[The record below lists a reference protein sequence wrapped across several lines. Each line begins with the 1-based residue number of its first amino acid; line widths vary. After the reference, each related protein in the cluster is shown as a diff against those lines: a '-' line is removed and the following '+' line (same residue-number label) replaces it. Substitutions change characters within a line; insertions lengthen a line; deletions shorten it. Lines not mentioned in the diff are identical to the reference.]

1 MKKAKKLTFIL
12 FVILLIIVLS
22 ILLIKE
28 PTIEIADRRVDY
40 FNGNYVVMENDRIC
54 FVYDKNI
61 EPICKVNNC
70 YSLFI
75 KENNMYLVNYEDN
88 NINPV
93 INILDETGKV
103 IKSTHLTLKQH
114 LPDNIKNYKNY
125 ISIKAII
132 DDFIFVLDEYD
143 GECHIFDM
151 NNDFTEQTIEFHD
164 IYDVDSQRKCGI
176 YKDYVFIYY
185 YENNKLKID
194 TIIDTDNNVSYP
206 VLSQN
211 SQNYFNGIIY
221 EYDSYRLMDLRL
233 YDIYSHKYQEYK
245 DFFEKSSVFINRV
258 TGSSK
263 GDDFL
268 IITNSNS
275 LVDSGDDFKE
285 HDVICRINTASLCIT
300 SEYKTKIKE
309 RILYADAEKAITY
322 YKNNYLTYSLDNW
335 EKIKSQQ
342 AKEIK
347 PGGSY
352 TFETFNNYIFVFD
365 DNSDKLINIIDI
377 T

>member
-1 MKKAKKLTFIL
+1 M
-12 FVILLIIVLS
+12 LIIVLS

-75 KENNMYLVNYEDN
+75 KEDNMYLVNYEDN

-143 GECHIFDM
+143 GECYIFDM

-258 TGSSK
+258 TGSGE

-275 LVDSGDDFKE
+275 RMDSGDDFNE

-322 YKNNYLTYSLDNW
+322 YKGKYVTYSLDNW
-335 EKIKSQQ
+335 KKIKSQK
-342 AKEIK
+342 ADEIK
-347 PGGSY
+347 SGGSY
-352 TFETFNNYIFVFD
+352 TFETCGDYIFVFN
-365 DNSDKLINIIDI
+365 DNSGELINTVDI